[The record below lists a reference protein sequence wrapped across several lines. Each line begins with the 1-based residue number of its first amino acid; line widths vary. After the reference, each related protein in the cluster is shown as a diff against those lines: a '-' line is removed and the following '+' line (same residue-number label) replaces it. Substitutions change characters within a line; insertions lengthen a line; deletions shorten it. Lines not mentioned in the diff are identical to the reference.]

1 MNQSRLENE
10 ELEARLQEKQK
21 NKKEIIE
28 RSLQIQKEYEKQSE
42 ELSDLRQQIV
52 QENMTRQKIADELD

>member
-1 MNQSRLENE
+1 MNQSILENE

-21 NKKEIIE
+21 NKKETIE

-42 ELSDLRQQIV
+42 DLSDLRQ
-52 QENMTRQKIADELD
+52 